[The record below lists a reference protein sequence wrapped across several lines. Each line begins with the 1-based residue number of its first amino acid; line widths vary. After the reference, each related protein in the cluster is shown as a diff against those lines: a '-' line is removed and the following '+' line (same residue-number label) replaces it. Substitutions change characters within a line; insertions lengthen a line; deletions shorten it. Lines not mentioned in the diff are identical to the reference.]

1 MPRHLTTTDE
11 TSLVTTAE
19 LGAAN
24 GVAQLDATGKVPS
37 AQLPTV
43 YTGAVSSVNGLVGNV
58 VLTATNV
65 SAVATSAVGAASG
78 VAQLD
83 STSRLPAAQLPA
95 TALVSGQLA
104 VANGIATLDGTGKLP
119 ASQLNAPVTSVNT
132 LTGAVNLTAA
142 NVGAIATG
150 ARGTANG
157 VASLDVNALVP
168 IAQIPSLASLYQQI
182 PASTPTAGGQF
193 LTSVASGSNSTQ
205 WSAPMVYTATSLAAM
220 PSSAPT
226 GAICT
231 RTDTNAA
238 YVWSG
243 GWVLLPYIQAW
254 RTLPLKSGWR
264 GYNNNDP
271 LWLPQVRRV
280 GARVYVRGR
289 VELTAGGSI
298 TTTET
303 AAGFCTLPSD
313 CVPSRHV
320 DAVSTATVGTSGTT
334 VQDGSLRYQIDQ
346 GSANIVAYL
355 DVTGPYPLTPWM
367 GVEFAYWV
375 D

>member
-1 MPRHLTTTDE
+1 MPKHLTTLDE
-11 TSLVTTAE
+11 ATLVTTSE
-19 LGAAN
+19 LGVAN
-24 GVAQLDATGKVPS
+24 GVAQLDGTGKVPT
-37 AQLPTV
+37 AQLPTI
-43 YTGAVSSVNGLVGNV
+43 YTGAVSSVNGQVGNV

-83 STSRLPAAQLPA
+83 STTRLPAAQLPT
-95 TALVSGQLA
+95 TALVSGQLG
-104 VANGIATLDGTGKLP
+104 VANGIATLDGTGHLT
-119 ASQLNAPVTSVNT
+119 AGQLNAPVTSVNT
-132 LTGAVNLTAA
+132 QTGAVSLTAA
-142 NVGAIATG
+142 NVGAVATS

-157 VASLDVNALVP
+157 VASLDTNTLVP
-168 IAQIPSLASLYQQI
+168 IAQIPSLAALYQQI

-205 WSAPMVYTATSLAAM
+205 WTAPMVYTAASLAAM
-220 PSSAPT
+220 PATAPN
-226 GAICT
+226 GALCT
-231 RTDTNAA
+231 RTDTIAV

-243 GWVLLPYIQAW
+243 GWQLLPYVQAW
-254 RTLPLKSGWR
+254 RTLPLKSPFR
-264 GYNNNDP
+264 GFNNGDP
-271 LWLPQVRRV
+271 TWLPQIRRI

-289 VELTAGGSI
+289 VELSAGGNI
-298 TTTET
+298 TTTQT

-313 CVPSRHV
+313 CVPSRHI
-320 DAVSTATVGTSGTT
+320 DAVSTATVGTSGT
-334 VQDGSLRYQIDQ
+334 VQDGSLRYQIDG

-355 DVTGPYPLTPWM
+355 DTTGPYPLTPWM